1 MRNPDL
7 TDNDTLI
14 KIPSHNNQLITI
26 LPPGAIIIPAESEGF
41 VC

>member
-14 KIPSHNNQLITI
+14 TTLRRNNHLIT
-26 LPPGAIIIPAESEGF
+26 PPKPTIIPEESKLIGI
-41 VC
+41 

>member
-14 KIPSHNNQLITI
+14 KIPSHNNHLIT
-26 LPPGAIIIPAESEGF
+26 LPKPTITPAENK
-41 VC
+41 VLRW

>member
-26 LPPGAIIIPAESEGF
+26 PPPKPTITPAENK
-41 VC
+41 VLRW